1 MPRGDRYNVYTPL
14 TVYNDSDDA
23 KARKNGKST
32 LYDDRNSVEGAGVPY
47 IDNFSG
53 WNNYLPAIPIW
64 FMPSGGGSG
73 YSIGWINDDDNG
85 FPLTVGDGSGV
96 ARRAKAVWV
105 GDSSGVPRKAKA
117 IWVGDSGGTPRKGK

>member
-1 MPRGDRYNVYTPL
+1 MPRGDRYSVYTPL

-23 KARKNGKST
+23 KARRNGKST

-47 IDNFSG
+47 IDNFPG

-85 FPLTVGDGSGV
+85 FPVMVGNASGLPKRAKAV
-96 ARRAKAVWV
+96 YVGNASGTPIKAKAVWV
-105 GDSSGVPRKAKA
+105 GNAS
-117 IWVGDSGGTPRKGK
+117 GTPIKGK